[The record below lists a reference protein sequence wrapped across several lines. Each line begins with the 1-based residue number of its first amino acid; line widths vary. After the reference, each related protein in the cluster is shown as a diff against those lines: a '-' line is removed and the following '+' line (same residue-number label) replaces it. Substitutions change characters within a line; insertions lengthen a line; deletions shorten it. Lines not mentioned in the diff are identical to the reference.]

1 MTPVVIFTYNRPDHL
16 AQSIDSLKKNTLFK
30 KTNFFIFQDKLE
42 LDNYNINHKYKIL
55 FNKLPKNFT
64 IIKRK
69 KNFGLKKNITLGI
82 SEILRKFSSIIVC
95 EDDLIFHKD
104 FILYMSDNLIK
115 YEKIK
120 KISSISGFSPI
131 IESQTKFFPKQ
142 YCLNLTSSWGWGTW
156 RNYWNNFISWD
167 SKKEKKLFYC
177 DKLLQSKFDY
187 DGSQSHTLWLKKD
200 DNKMISSWNIQWEFF
215 NFTKRYLTLYPN
227 INFVENKGF
236 DGSGTNCGSTG
247 YAFKKI
253 NNNNKYKKKKFL
265 AVIAELPLHR
275 EIISQNIK
283 ENFFKKIIK
292 KILYFYL

>member
-16 AQSIDSLKKNTLFK
+16 AKTIDSLKKNKFFE

-42 LDNYNINHKYKIL
+42 LDNCDINHKYNVL
-55 FNKLPKNFT
+55 FDKLPKNFL

-82 SEILRKFSSIIVC
+82 SEILNKSRRIIVC

-104 FILYMSDNLIK
+104 FIFYMNHNLIK

-131 IESQTKFFPKQ
+131 LESQSNFFANQ
-142 YCLNLTSSWGWGTW
+142 FCLNLTSSWGWGTW
-156 RNYWNNFISWD
+156 KKYWNSYISWD
-167 SKKEKKLFYC
+167 AKKEKKLFYNNA
-177 DKLLQSKFDY
+177 LLQNKFDY

-215 NFTKRYLTLYPN
+215 NFTKGYLTLYPN

-236 DGSGTNCGSTG
+236 DGSGVNCGSAG
-247 YAFKKI
+247 YKFKKI
-253 NNNNKYKKKKFL
+253 NNNERYKKKNQP
-265 AVIAELPLHR
+265 IIIDELYKHR

-283 ENFFKKIIK
+283 DSFFKKIIK

>member
-42 LDNYNINHKYKIL
+42 LDNYNINYKYKIL

-69 KNFGLKKNITLGI
+69 KNFGLKKNITFGI
-82 SEILRKFSSIIVC
+82 SEILRKFSSVIVC

-104 FILYMSDNLIK
+104 FIVYMSDNLIK

-120 KISSISGFSPI
+120 RISSISGFSPI
-131 IESQTKFFPKQ
+131 IESQTKFFPEQ

-167 SKKEKKLFYC
+167 SKKK
-177 DKLLQSKFDY
+177 
-187 DGSQSHTLWLKKD
+187 
-200 DNKMISSWNIQWEFF
+200 
-215 NFTKRYLTLYPN
+215 
-227 INFVENKGF
+227 
-236 DGSGTNCGSTG
+236 
-247 YAFKKI
+247 
-253 NNNNKYKKKKFL
+253 
-265 AVIAELPLHR
+265 
-275 EIISQNIK
+275 
-283 ENFFKKIIK
+283 KKII
-292 KILYFYL
+292 L